1 MKVLTVEPFKNLG
14 TPAEIVKVFGGK
26 PQYLAALRELEAEIY
41 KVAQIVRE
49 DNVKVDILPHGF
61 DFATQNLGERMLV
74 REYEKKITKFSKRNV
89 VLPVGRQVDIS
100 NPCGNE
106 NEEEK

>member
-1 MKVLTVEPFKNLG
+1 
-14 TPAEIVKVFGGK
+14 
-26 PQYLAALRELEAEIY
+26 
-41 KVAQIVRE
+41 
-49 DNVKVDILPHGF
+49 
-61 DFATQNLGERMLV
+61 MLV